1 MSRSIRLT
9 PKQNNQN
16 NSIRQ
21 NPQPQPQA
29 QQIVQSPNQLIL
41 PIATQKALE
50 ALKKKRAERSP
61 YMSLELNQVYTLQF
75 DPAKAHVEQKTF
87 NGQTT
92 ERISH
97 SVIDL
102 NDREAGEKVL
112 SLTYKQS
119 EPIEQSMEQGYTVIE
134 IQKLGTGF
142 DLRYEINGIE

>member
-1 MSRSIRLT
+1 MSRSVRLT
-9 PKQNNQN
+9 PRQN

-21 NPQPQPQA
+21 NQQPQTPPQ
-29 QQIVQSPNQLIL
+29 QVEQSPNQLVL
-41 PIATQKALE
+41 PLAAQKALE
-50 ALKKKRAERSP
+50 VLKKKRAERSP
-61 YMSLELNQVYTLQF
+61 YLSLELNQVYTLQF

-87 NGQTT
+87 SGQTT

-102 NDREAGEKVL
+102 NDKEAGEKIL

-119 EPIEQSMEQGYTVIE
+119 EPIEQAMEQGYTVME
-134 IQKLGTGF
+134 VTKLGTGF